1 MYREVIDARNLVQ
14 DALKDL
20 NQMISSLKKPN
31 PDDITIIIS
40 RLDRAKSLLE
50 RAREKALTQSNQEFF
65 REQLEQLLR
74 GVRDG
79 KK

>member
-1 MYREVIDARNLVQ
+1 MYKEVIEARNLVQ

-20 NQMISSLKKPN
+20 NQMISSLRKPN

-65 REQLEQLLR
+65 REQLDQLLK
-74 GVRDG
+74 GLRDA
-79 KK
+79 KR